1 MGDGAPAA
9 RGEADWEELRDHPE
23 VGRHLEHRHEAPI
36 PHRPLGTAPRP
47 RFTEE
52 QLRDAVAVS
61 RSWAETL
68 RRLGYRTA
76 GGNWKTIKRYVAA
89 WGISTAHFDPHAASA
104 EALQRRAK
112 RRKPIEAILV
122 SNSSYSRSHLKR
134 RLFEEGL
141 KAKGCE
147 LCGQGETW
155 RGQPMALILDHI
167 NGVPN
172 DHRLEN
178 LRIVCPNCAATLK
191 THCGRKNRK
200 PPRTCGLCGESFQAR
215 YRQQRYCSRDCGQRA
230 NRLTGERR
238 RKAPRPPRDQLLA
251 EVNELGYLA
260 VGRRYG
266 VSDNAIRKWIRQ
278 YEREQAI
285 EEGRD
290 PTVVEIPR
298 RTWPNRRHTRDTPE
312 WDETDESLAA

>member
-1 MGDGAPAA
+1 MPWRPRYTKPEAA
-9 RGEADWEELRDHPE
+9 AAIADADSWAAALRQLGVKPIGKNYATIRRWAATWNIDTK
-23 VGRHLEHRHEAPI
+23 HLS

-141 KAKGCE
+141 KAKRCE

-167 NGVPN
+167 NGASPK
-172 DHRLEN
+172 
-178 LRIVCPNCAATLK
+178 II
-191 THCGRKNRK
+191 GW
-200 PPRTCGLCGESFQAR
+200 RT
-215 YRQQRYCSRDCGQRA
+215 
-230 NRLTGERR
+230 
-238 RKAPRPPRDQLLA
+238 
-251 EVNELGYLA
+251 
-260 VGRRYG
+260 
-266 VSDNAIRKWIRQ
+266 
-278 YEREQAI
+278 
-285 EEGRD
+285 
-290 PTVVEIPR
+290 
-298 RTWPNRRHTRDTPE
+298 
-312 WDETDESLAA
+312 